1 MSKES
6 PEVSS
11 ATFLAFFALKF
22 TKVMKKD
29 FNEIQ
34 KLMTSQ
40 HTQKSGMAYYDDTN
54 YFLFAPDEP
63 VVGSMP
69 RFHRLGIAQQLNDGS
84 FEFVPKPQ
92 LKTQSLLIKK
102 LAHGRVSKTKDGAIQ
117 LTLKVYCDEGV
128 NISETIAAEA
138 EIARDAIVEYQL
150 KR

>member
-1 MSKES
+1 
-6 PEVSS
+6 
-11 ATFLAFFALKF
+11 
-22 TKVMKKD
+22 
-29 FNEIQ
+29 
-34 KLMTSQ
+34 MTSQ
-40 HTQKSGMAYYDDTN
+40 HTQKSGMAYYDDTH
-54 YFLFAPDEP
+54 YFLFAPDNP

-69 RFHRLGIAQQLNDGS
+69 RFHRLGVAQQLNDGS

-138 EIARDAIVEYQL
+138 LIARDAIVEYQL

>member
-1 MSKES
+1 MKES

-11 ATFLAFFALKF
+11 ATFLASFTLKIHSIMKNEF
-22 TKVMKKD
+22 TD
-29 FNEIQ
+29 IH
-34 KLMTSQ
+34 KLMNCQ

-69 RFHRLGIAQQLNDGS
+69 RFQRLGVAQQLNDGS

-92 LKTQSLLIKK
+92 LKAQSQLIRK

-138 EIARDAIVEYQL
+138 LMARDAIVEYQL

>member
-1 MSKES
+1 M
-6 PEVSS
+6 
-11 ATFLAFFALKF
+11 
-22 TKVMKKD
+22 
-29 FNEIQ
+29 NC
-34 KLMTSQ
+34 Q

-69 RFHRLGIAQQLNDGS
+69 RFHRLGVAQQLNDGS

-138 EIARDAIVEYQL
+138 LMARDAIVEYQL

>member
-1 MSKES
+1 MDLLQQIVARAKADKQRIVL
-6 PEVSS
+6 PEAEEERTLKAADKV
-11 ATFLAFFALKF
+11 LA
-22 TKVMKKD
+22 
-29 FNEIQ
+29 
-34 KLMTSQ
+34 
-40 HTQKSGMAYYDDTN
+40 DDLADIILIGN
-54 YFLFAPDEP
+54 PANIKNLA
-63 VVGSMP
+63 
-69 RFHRLGIAQQLNDGS
+69 AQQLNDGS

-117 LTLKVYCDEGV
+117 LTLKVYCNEGV

>member
-1 MSKES
+1 MNKNFKE
-6 PEVSS
+6 
-11 ATFLAFFALKF
+11 
-22 TKVMKKD
+22 
-29 FNEIQ
+29 IHQ
-34 KLMTSQ
+34 LMTSQ

-69 RFHRLGIAQQLNDGS
+69 RFHRLGVAQQLNDGS
-84 FEFVPKPQ
+84 FEFVPKSQ
-92 LKTQSLLIKK
+92 LIRK

-128 NISETIAAEA
+128 NIG
-138 EIARDAIVEYQL
+138 DAIATEAIMAKDASVEYQL

>member
-1 MSKES
+1 MNKN
-6 PEVSS
+6 
-11 ATFLAFFALKF
+11 F
-22 TKVMKKD
+22 D
-29 FNEIQ
+29 EIHQ
-34 KLMTSQ
+34 LMTNL

-54 YFLFAPDEP
+54 YFLFAPDNP

-84 FEFVPKPQ
+84 FEFIPKPQ
-92 LKTQSLLIKK
+92 LKAQSQLIKK

-128 NISETIAAEA
+128 NIGDAIASEAIMAK
-138 EIARDAIVEYQL
+138 DAIVEYQL

>member
-1 MSKES
+1 MKES

-11 ATFLAFFALKF
+11 ATFLASFTLKIHSIMKNEF
-22 TKVMKKD
+22 TD
-29 FNEIQ
+29 IH
-34 KLMTSQ
+34 KLMNCQ

-69 RFHRLGIAQQLNDGS
+69 RFHRLGVAQQLNDGS

-92 LKTQSLLIKK
+92 LKAQSQLIRK

>member
-1 MSKES
+1 
-6 PEVSS
+6 
-11 ATFLAFFALKF
+11 
-22 TKVMKKD
+22 MKKNFD
-29 FNEIQ
+29 DIQ
-34 KLMTSQ
+34 KLMNCQ
-40 HTQKSGMAYYDDTN
+40 HTQMSGMAYIDDTH
-54 YFLFAPDEP
+54 YFQFAPDEP

-69 RFHRLGIAQQLNDGS
+69 RFHRLGVAQQLNDGS

-138 EIARDAIVEYQL
+138 EIARDAIVEYQM

>member
-1 MSKES
+1 MKDS

-11 ATFLAFFALKF
+11 ATFLASFTLKIHSIMKNEF
-22 TKVMKKD
+22 TD
-29 FNEIQ
+29 IH
-34 KLMTSQ
+34 KLMNCQ

-69 RFHRLGIAQQLNDGS
+69 RFHRLGVAQQLNDGS

-92 LKTQSLLIKK
+92 LKAQSQLIRK

-138 EIARDAIVEYQL
+138 LMARDAIVEYQL

>member
-11 ATFLAFFALKF
+11 ATFLASFTLKIHSIMKNEF
-22 TKVMKKD
+22 TD
-29 FNEIQ
+29 IH
-34 KLMTSQ
+34 KLMNCQ

-69 RFHRLGIAQQLNDGS
+69 RFHRLGVAQQLNDGS

-92 LKTQSLLIKK
+92 LKAQSQLIRK

-138 EIARDAIVEYQL
+138 LMARDAIVEYQL

>member
-1 MSKES
+1 MNKN
-6 PEVSS
+6 
-11 ATFLAFFALKF
+11 F
-22 TKVMKKD
+22 D
-29 FNEIQ
+29 EIHQ
-34 KLMTSQ
+34 LMTSL

-54 YFLFAPDEP
+54 YFLFAPDNP

-92 LKTQSLLIKK
+92 LKAQSQLIKK

-128 NISETIAAEA
+128 NIGEAIASEAIMAK
-138 EIARDAIVEYQL
+138 DAIVEYQL